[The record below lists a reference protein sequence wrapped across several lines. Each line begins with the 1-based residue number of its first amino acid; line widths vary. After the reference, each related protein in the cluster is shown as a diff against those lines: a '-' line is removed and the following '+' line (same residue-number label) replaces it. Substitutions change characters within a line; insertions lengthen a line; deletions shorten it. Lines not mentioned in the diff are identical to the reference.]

1 MNTNLPTTFWGWIPF
16 LFNEYS
22 AMLLRGAAI
31 TFYIAFVGT
40 LAGLLIGFLVGI
52 IQTIPVE
59 SKDNPLKK
67 TSLFIAKKLLTVY
80 IEFFRGTPMM
90 VQAVICYYG
99 LMQVFQLDIDY
110 MTAGL
115 LVVSINTGAYMAET
129 VRSGIISIDPGQTE
143 AAKALGM
150 THFRTMY
157 SIVLPQAFRNI
168 IPQIGNNLITNI
180 KDTSVLS
187 AISVPELFL
196 VGKSAT
202 ATYFKYF
209 ETYFIICIIYLI
221 MTLTVSKLLSL
232 LEKKL
237 DGPSNYR
244 LIEEYLDEKEKDT
257 GNEFKSM
264 AHKEA

>member
-1 MNTNLPTTFWGWIPF
+1 MNSNLPTTFWGWIPF
-16 LFNEYS
+16 LFNEYLP
-22 AMLLRGAAI
+22 MFVKGAAI
-31 TFYIAFVGT
+31 TFYISVIGT
-40 LAGLLIGFLVGI
+40 LLGLIIGLLAGI

-59 SKDNPLKK
+59 IKDNPMKK
-67 TSLFIAKKLLTVY
+67 TVLCAVKALLKVY

-90 VQAVICYYG
+90 VQAMIVYYG
-99 LMQVFQLDIDY
+99 LMQVFQIDLSS

-129 VRSGIISIDPGQTE
+129 VRGGIISIDGGQTE

-187 AISVPELFL
+187 AIAVPELFL
-196 VGKSAT
+196 AGKSAST
-202 ATYFKYF
+202 TYFRYF
-209 ETYFIICIIYLI
+209 EVYFIICIVYLT
-221 MTLTVSKLLSL
+221 MTLTVSRLLRM
-232 LEKKL
+232 LENKL
-237 DGPSNYR
+237 DGPSSYE
-244 LIEEYLDEKEKDT
+244 LAEEYQEEITADLKET
-257 GNEFKSM
+257 FVI
-264 AHKEA
+264 

>member
-1 MNTNLPTTFWGWIPF
+1 MNSNLPTTFWGWIPF
-16 LFNEYS
+16 LFHEYLP
-22 AMLLRGAAI
+22 MFVKGAAI
-31 TFYIAFVGT
+31 TFYISVIGT
-40 LAGLLIGFLVGI
+40 LMGLLIGLLAGI

-59 SKDNPLKK
+59 IKDNPFKKAMLCVTKSLLK
-67 TSLFIAKKLLTVY
+67 VY

-90 VQAVICYYG
+90 VQAMIVYYG
-99 LMQVFQLDIDY
+99 LMQVFQIDLSS

-129 VRSGIISIDPGQTE
+129 VRGGIISIDEGQTE

-187 AISVPELFL
+187 AIAVPELFL
-196 VGKSAT
+196 AGKSAST
-202 ATYFKYF
+202 TYFRYF
-209 ETYFIICIIYLI
+209 EVYFIICIVYLT
-221 MTLTVSKLLSL
+221 MTLTVSRLLRKL
-232 LEKKL
+232 ENIL
-237 DGPSNYR
+237 DGPSSYE
-244 LIEEYLDEKEKDT
+244 LAEEYQEEITADLKET
-257 GNEFKSM
+257 FVI
-264 AHKEA
+264 

>member
-1 MNTNLPTTFWGWIPF
+1 MNSNLPTTFWGWIPF
-16 LFNEYS
+16 LFNEYLP
-22 AMLLRGAAI
+22 MFVKGAAI
-31 TFYIAFVGT
+31 TFYISVIGT
-40 LAGLLIGFLVGI
+40 LMGLIIGLLAGI

-59 SKDNPLKK
+59 NKDNPLKK
-67 TSLFIAKKLLTVY
+67 TVLCAVKALLKVY

-90 VQAVICYYG
+90 VQAMIVYYG
-99 LMQVFQLDIDY
+99 LMQVFQIDLSS

-129 VRSGIISIDPGQTE
+129 VRGGIISIDGGQTE

-187 AISVPELFL
+187 AIAVPELFL
-196 VGKSAT
+196 AGKSAST
-202 ATYFKYF
+202 TYFRYF
-209 ETYFIICIIYLI
+209 EVYFIICIVYLT
-221 MTLTVSKLLSL
+221 MTLTVSRLLRM
-232 LEKKL
+232 LENKL
-237 DGPSNYR
+237 DGPSSYE
-244 LIEEYLDEKEKDT
+244 LAEEFQEEFTADLKET
-257 GNEFKSM
+257 FVI
-264 AHKEA
+264 

>member
-1 MNTNLPTTFWGWIPF
+1 MNTNLPTTFWRWVPF

-22 AMLLRGAAI
+22 SMFLKGAAF

-40 LAGLLIGFLVGI
+40 LAGLLIGLLAGI

-59 SKDNPLKK
+59 GKDNPLKK
-67 TSLFIAKKLLTVY
+67 VILFIAKKLLTVY

-90 VQAVICYYG
+90 VQAVILYYG
-99 LMQVFQLDIDY
+99 FMQVFQIDINSI
-110 MTAGL
+110 TAGL

-129 VRSGIISIDPGQTE
+129 VRGGIISIDPGQTE

-187 AISVPELFL
+187 AIAVPELFL
-196 VGKSAT
+196 AGKSSS
-202 ATYFKYF
+202 ATYFRYF

-237 DGPSNYR
+237 DGPCNYE
-244 LIEEYLDEKEKDT
+244 LAKEYLNIKDT
-257 GNEFKSM
+257 ETESKFSSL

>member
-1 MNTNLPTTFWGWIPF
+1 MNSNLPTTFWRWIPF
-16 LFNEYS
+16 LFNEYLP
-22 AMLLRGAAI
+22 MFVKGAAI
-31 TFYIAFVGT
+31 TFYISVIGT
-40 LAGLLIGFLVGI
+40 LMGLIIGLLAGI

-59 SKDNPLKK
+59 IKDNTFKKALLYVTKSLLK
-67 TSLFIAKKLLTVY
+67 VY

-90 VQAVICYYG
+90 VQAMIVYYG
-99 LMQVFQLDIDY
+99 LMQVFQIDLSS

-129 VRSGIISIDPGQTE
+129 VRGGIISIDEGQTE

-187 AISVPELFL
+187 AIAVPELFL
-196 VGKSAT
+196 AGKSAST
-202 ATYFKYF
+202 TYFRYF
-209 ETYFIICIIYLI
+209 EVYFIICIVYLT
-221 MTLTVSKLLSL
+221 MTLTVSRLLRK
-232 LEKKL
+232 LEKIL
-237 DGPSNYR
+237 DGPSSYE
-244 LIEEYLDEKEKDT
+244 LAEEYQEEITADLKET
-257 GNEFKSM
+257 FVI
-264 AHKEA
+264 